1 MEKKEKEREGRVTYD
16 MIGHRDEQVEEP
28 VSEVTQILV
37 FLKKTPFNASIENR
51 KKKNSQQTTGLH
63 LHLHG
68 PAPLERGPAADD
80 QSEVMGPQLRV
91 ALGRIRI
98 RIPRTRQDGAA
109 LNARLQTL
117 LAQRQP
123 LELVQAVPFRGAV
136 DQRVLEQHLAARRV
150 VDGRLRVLLRRHFEL
165 PRVSPLVVQEAGVVV
180 AFVEVFEDGGEDF
193 RELFGQVDPFGGGLE
208 ELAAADGG
216 EEGGVGE
223 DVFVGGEE
231 ALLGAD
237 AEGDDGGGQVA
248 RVEQDFNRVLMM

>member
-1 MEKKEKEREGRVTYD
+1 MQRKRERRVTYD
-16 MIGHRDEQVEEP
+16 MIGHRDKQVEEP
-28 VSEVTQILV
+28 ASSHAISVSV
-37 FLKKTPFNASIENR
+37 FPKSCMQHR
-51 KKKNSQQTTGLH
+51 SNSQQASGLH

-80 QSEVMGPQLRV
+80 QSQVVGPQLRV
-91 ALGRIRI
+91 TLGRVRV
-98 RIPRTRQDGAA
+98 RIPRARKDGAA
-109 LNARLQTL
+109 LNARLQPL

-123 LELVQAVPFRGAV
+123 LELVQAVPFGGAV
-136 DQRVLEQHLAARRV
+136 DQRVLQQHLAARRV
-150 VDGRLRVLLRRHFEL
+150 VDRRLRVLLRRHFEL
-165 PRVSPLVVQEAGVVV
+165 PRISALVVEEAGVVV

-193 RELFGQVDPFGGGLE
+193 GELFGEVDSFGGGLE

-223 DVFVGGEE
+223 DVFVGGEK

-248 RVEQDFNRVLMM
+248 RVEQYLVGWLIM